1 MFALSFD
8 ARRRIN
14 DCLGLGDIVEWG
26 GVLGAGL
33 IFRLVRIARRNC
45 NPFYRPTKA
54 SVQLAVQP
62 KAVSA
67 RGNTAHLRAVNTSD

>member
-26 GVLGAGL
+26 GVPGAGL
-33 IFRLVRIARRNC
+33 ACATATRFN
-45 NPFYRPTKA
+45 RPTKA

-67 RGNTAHLRAVNTSD
+67 RGNTAHLCAVNTSD